1 MIENVNHPKHYNIP
15 GRKECIVEMIEK
27 FGTEAVEIFCIL
39 NAYKYRYRFEQKNGQ
54 EDLQKAEWYD
64 NFASLMRKNSDQAK
78 IADHYGL
85 DIQEQ
90 QLIEEMAELTQAIC
104 KDKRSRGQGQEIG
117 GTWLYSN
124 IKKNLIEELADVK
137 LVLSQVIYLLD
148 CEDQVTDVMKEKI
161 ERTMNRIGDDERRWQ

>member
-64 NFASLMRKNSDQAK
+64 NFASLMRKNSDQAR
-78 IADHYGL
+78 I
-85 DIQEQ
+85 
-90 QLIEEMAELTQAIC
+90 
-104 KDKRSRGQGQEIG
+104 SGQG
-117 GTWLYSN
+117 
-124 IKKNLIEELADVK
+124 VK
-137 LVLSQVIYLLD
+137 VRTLVALGFI
-148 CEDQVTDVMKEKI
+148 
-161 ERTMNRIGDDERRWQ
+161 RTSRRT

>member
-1 MIENVNHPKHYNIP
+1 MKQYEVKVGDSIQSIASKMCGSKIDSMRLIRKIVEINGINDVIKIKPGMILNIPEPINIENPK
-15 GRKECIVEMIEK
+15 E
-27 FGTEAVEIFCIL
+27 F
-39 NAYKYRYRFEQKNGQ
+39 
-54 EDLQKAEWYD
+54 
-64 NFASLMRKNSDQAK
+64 

-148 CEDQVTDVMKEKI
+148 CEDQVTNVMNEKI

>member
-64 NFASLMRKNSDQAK
+64 NFASLMRKNSDQAR
-78 IADHYGL
+78 IADHYGR

-104 KDKRSRGQGQEIG
+104 KDKRSRGQGQDIG
-117 GTWLYSN
+117 GTWLYSD

-137 LVLSQVIYLLD
+137 LVLSQVIYLFD
-148 CEDQVTDVMKEKI
+148 ADEEVNRIIQEKI
-161 ERTMNRIGDDERRWQ
+161 RRTHERIGEDNA